1 LNICQTPL
9 AATEFDRPALS
20 RLQAG
25 ATAAV
30 FGRVAHVYRLYEGE
44 GHGFRKAETLA
55 DYYQTAE
62 RFLREQVIY
71 NVSKG
76 AL

>member
-1 LNICQTPL
+1 MRGVRRSSFPHARGGEPEAN
-9 AATEFDRPALS
+9 
-20 RLQAG
+20 
-25 ATAAV
+25 
-30 FGRVAHVYRLYEGE
+30 RVPHVYRLYEGE

-76 AL
+76 AS